1 MSPLTRLYL
10 AFSQVSG
17 PLWRWNLRKR
27 LKKGKEDPR
36 RVAEKHGENY
46 PERPAGDVFWFH
58 ALSVGESLALVPLI
72 ELALDE
78 YPDAHVVV
86 TTSTRT
92 SIAALENA
100 RLPKRAIHVL
110 LPVDTVWAT
119 KQFLD
124 YWHPRVA
131 VFSELDFWPR
141 LMFETYK
148 RGIPL
153 ILINSRLSTESF
165 IGRKRLG
172 GLMRDVLGL
181 FSTMLVQ
188 DEASV
193 DRFTKLGADP
203 SKVIVSGA
211 LKAAARPLPVDEG
224 ALADWKQKLG
234 VRPVWLA
241 AATRDI
247 EEKSVL
253 RAHARVLEVLPNA
266 LLVVAPRFLESAD
279 ALEEEARKMFDCV
292 VRRSRSQD
300 LVSGTQVYIADTIG
314 EMGLWYRLAP
324 VSFVGHSLGPPGK
337 PLGGKNPFEAAALNS
352 AIIHGRAVEDF
363 EESYAG
369 LHEQNA
375 AVQVDSVEHLSDE
388 ILRLMNPRHREDM
401 LKGAND
407 LIADRGAVLGITW
420 DAISKVLRS

>member
-17 PLWRWNLRKR
+17 PIWRWNLRKR

-100 RLPKRAIHVL
+100 RLPKRANHVL

-131 VFSELDFWPR
+131 VFSELDFSPR

-153 ILINSRLSTESF
+153 ILINSRLSPESF

-352 AIIHGRAVEDF
+352 AIIHGCAVEDF

-407 LIADRGAVLGITW
+407 LIADRGAVLVITW

>member
-46 PERPAGDVFWFH
+46 PARPAGDVLWFH

-100 RLPKRAIHVL
+100 RLPKRANHVL